1 MNYQI
6 LFIIFAVLGSAY
18 SIVLNIVRY
27 RSSNNP
33 TPESVA
39 DVYDAETYAKWK
51 KYSAENCIV
60 DIISS
65 SLSCIITV
73 ALLATNAYSAFA
85 SLFPNNVFM
94 QLFAVILLE
103 IAVGTVMECIFK
115 YIETMKIE
123 QKYGFNRSS
132 MKTFI
137 FDRIRSIALG
147 LLLSVGLACLIWLGH
162 WLTGNFMIIALA
174 AVLLVFTLLISFLF
188 PFLSRIGNK
197 FTPLEDGELKEK
209 LMALLTKHGYT
220 VRAIEVMDAS
230 RRTTKSNA
238 YITGFGKSKTIVL
251 YDNLLTS
258 MTPDEICAIFA
269 HELGHGLHK
278 HVLKMQFLNVGYLL
292 ILATAIWL
300 TVITPEIYADF
311 GFEGVNYG
319 FSYILTGTA
328 ISLLQPV
335 INLIINAFSR
345 SNEYAADRQA
355 VKEGYGEAMI
365 SAFKKLAKDNFAHLA
380 PSKINVVLEY
390 SHPPI
395 SDRVDAVN
403 RELAKQAEEK

>member
-6 LFIIFAVLGSAY
+6 LFIAFAILGGAY
-18 SIVLNIVRY
+18 STVLNIVRY

-33 TPESVA
+33 TPESVS
-39 DVYDAETYAKWK
+39 DVYDSETYAKWK
-51 KYSAENCIV
+51 KYSAEHCIV

-73 ALLATNAYSAFA
+73 TLLATNAYSAFA
-85 SLFPNNVFM
+85 SLFPDNIFM
-94 QLFAVILLE
+94 QLLATVLLE
-103 IAVGTVMECIFK
+103 IAVGTVMECIFS
-115 YIETMKIE
+115 YISTMKIE

-132 MKTFI
+132 FKTFI
-137 FDRIRSIALG
+137 FDRIRSIVLG
-147 LLLSVGLACLIWLGH
+147 LILSIALACLIWLGH

-174 AVLLVFTLLISFLF
+174 AVLLVFTLLVSLLF

-197 FTPLEDGELKEK
+197 FTPLGEGELKEK
-209 LMALLTKHGYT
+209 LKALLTKHGYN

-278 HVLKMQFLNVGYLL
+278 HVLKMQFLNFGYLL

-300 TVITPEIYADF
+300 TVITPEIYTDF
-311 GFEGVNYG
+311 GFESVNYG
-319 FSYILTGTA
+319 FSYILTGIA
-328 ISLLQPV
+328 ISTLQPA

-403 RELAKQAEEK
+403 RELGNQ